1 MRSETDKRRSRRVEP
16 QDCYLRLLV
25 RVPIVMRD
33 VGQGGALLE
42 ASISVPPE
50 SQGHLRTMLLGR
62 PFEADVDV
70 CWSGPGSGPDVR
82 TSRIGVNF
90 TTMDDGS
97 RGALTDFLSIA
108 TEPDA

>member
-1 MRSETDKRRSRRVEP
+1 MTIEVDKRRSRRVEP

-50 SQGHLRTMLLGR
+50 SHGHLRTMLLGR

-70 CWSGPGSGPDVR
+70 CWSGSGSGPDVR